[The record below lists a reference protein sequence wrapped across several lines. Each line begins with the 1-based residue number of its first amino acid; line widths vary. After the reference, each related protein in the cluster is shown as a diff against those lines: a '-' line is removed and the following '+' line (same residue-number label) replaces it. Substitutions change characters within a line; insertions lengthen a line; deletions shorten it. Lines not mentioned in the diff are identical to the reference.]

1 MKRKIIAVDFDGTL
15 CSNKWPEIGQPNLE
29 LIQHLKDEKKK
40 GSAIILWTC
49 RTKEALTEAI
59 GWSLDK
65 GLSFDAVNDNIQEI
79 KDEFD
84 GESRKIFATEYIDDR
99 MSTEFK
105 LPFTGFSPFYQ
116 KVCDHKCWE
125 ASAADASCQ
134 DDCKMECPYRKY
146 HLKTKRGQAL

>member
-15 CSNKWPEIGQPNLE
+15 CSNKWPEIGQSNLK

-49 RTKEALTEAI
+49 RTKDALTEAVA
-59 GWSLDK
+59 WSLDK
-65 GLSFDAVNDNIQEI
+65 GLSFDAANDNIQEI
-79 KDEFD
+79 KESFD

-105 LPFTGFSPFYQ
+105 LPFTGKELFKQSI
-116 KVCDHKCWE
+116 CGHKGWA
-125 ASAADASCQ
+125 ASATDASCQ
-134 DDCKMECPYRKY
+134 DNCKMECPYK
-146 HLKTKRGQAL
+146 K